1 MRAKRA
7 AQPPDSPPKDTSRK
21 RKAAG
26 ASAAQSESQQTIDEA
41 AEDAQAEQEM
51 MDSEQSAGDSR
62 SPAGGGGGAPK
73 AGKRPDGLLERRLT
87 QAREEKGMLAA
98 RVAQLEARLK
108 DAEAAAQTAQ
118 SPKVMHTFCFS
129 KFNLQ
134 KKIVTLSLADTK
146 IGWSQFGK
154 IKDSRSFAR

>member
-1 MRAKRA
+1 MI
-7 AQPPDSPPKDTSRK
+7 
-21 RKAAG
+21 KA
-26 ASAAQSESQQTIDEA
+26 D
-41 AEDAQAEQEM
+41 
-51 MDSEQSAGDSR
+51 
-62 SPAGGGGGAPK
+62 K
-73 AGKRPDGLLERRLT
+73 
-87 QAREEKGMLAA
+87 EKGELAA

-108 DAEAAAQTAQ
+108 DRDAEAAAKPAP